1 MIIGIAGKSRSGKS
15 TAAIM
20 LGKKIGFPVVGVAD
34 GLKQLCSELFDIPI
48 EDLSSV
54 KKDELLPVRLTEEQK
69 NAFLQKV
76 GLEDTSIRME
86 FASLRK
92 MLQYLG
98 TDIVRKHDPLY
109 WIKLLGEKDNVIIA
123 DIRFTDEVDWIKSQ
137 QGILY
142 YVDGK
147 SSFEDK
153 HPSENDIKTFD
164 DFTCIPNHG
173 TLQELQQEVDRL
185 NVIKIGENNE
195 TTHK

>member
-1 MIIGIAGKSRSGKS
+1 MIIGIAGKSRSGKN
-15 TAAIM
+15 TVAEM
-20 LGKKIGFPVVGVAD
+20 LQKNIGFPIVGVAD

-48 EDLSSV
+48 EDLSSA
-54 KKDELLPVRLTEEQK
+54 KKDELSSVRLTEEQK
-69 NAFLQKV
+69 NAFLQKI

-86 FASLRK
+86 FTSLRD
-92 MLQYLG
+92 MLQHLG

-109 WIKLLGEKDNVIIA
+109 WLKILGEKDNVIIA
-123 DIRFTDEVDWIKSQ
+123 DIRFEDEVNWIKSK

-142 YVDGK
+142 YVDRHTLV
-147 SSFEDK
+147 EDK
-153 HPSENDIKTFD
+153 HPSENDIKNLD